1 MTIYSFSRK
10 NHLVIS
16 APSGQVLPDDY
27 IVTDTAIG
35 KELRPRS
42 EPRSSYKEAGLCQA
56 LNCLPHLGKA
66 DILSIGVKAFL

>member
-16 APSGQVLPDDY
+16 SPSGQVLPYDY
-27 IVTDTAIG
+27 IVTDTEIG
-35 KELRPRS
+35 KELRPQS
-42 EPRSSYKEAGLCQA
+42 EPLSSYKEAGLGQT
-56 LNCLPHLGKA
+56 LKCLPHLGKA